1 MALRG
6 LRPLKACR
14 KPCKGFTK
22 GELLTEP
29 RAHETVSV
37 KNLPRSF
44 FWGNVNGVN
53 YLTPIRNQHIPKY
66 CGSCWAFATTS
77 SLSDR
82 IKIQKNCSFP
92 EIQLSPQVLVNCRG
106 GGSCEGGEPTKAFE
120 YIEANGLP
128 DETCQNYEAVDGTCQ
143 PLGVCEDCVSGHT
156 PEDFIPGTCS
166 RVTNFTL
173 FKVKQYGYVSGGSN
187 FDMSLFP
194 IKRADKIKAEIF
206 KRGPVS
212 CGIHATRKFDEYK
225 GGVFQQMTVPLVPN
239 HEVSLVGWGIDDAT
253 GKEYWIG
260 RNSWGTY
267 WGEGGLF
274 RIRMHYF
281 NLGVERSCT
290 WGEPDETGISSLL
303 VPQVLEPL
311 VGEQTDLQQT
321 TVDGGL
327 DLKAEKELSGSGE
340 EGTASSLI
348 LPEEKPAKSGNQR
361 CKCLRKEKGPRK
373 SLIKSPLPHT
383 YLNMNN
389 LPRSYDIRNLNER
402 SYATINRNQH
412 IPYYCGSCWAMATSS
427 ALSDRISLLRG
438 DAYPEVAVSPQV
450 LVNCVTGNE
459 TQGCR
464 GGDGFAAYAWVAEHG
479 IPDDSCQN
487 YQAVD
492 LPCTPE
498 NVCRN
503 CDHSNGCW
511 AVEDYQ
517 KYYVEEY
524 GEVSGEFAM
533 MAEIAARGPIACS
546 ICATD
551 IFHAYSGGIFESP
564 EPCPDTDHMI
574 SVSGYGEENGVK
586 YWIVRNS
593 WGTWWGEQ
601 GWIRM
606 KRGVNTVGIEKG
618 GCVWAV
624 PKITW

>member
-1 MALRG
+1 MHPG
-6 LRPLKACR
+6 LVRKA
-14 KPCKGFTK
+14 
-22 GELLTEP
+22 
-29 RAHETVSV
+29 VII
-37 KNLPRSF
+37 RS
-44 FWGNVNGVN
+44 
-53 YLTPIRNQHIPKY
+53 Y
-66 CGSCWAFATTS
+66 AS
-77 SLSDR
+77 SLIQESPS
-82 IKIQKNCSFP
+82 IQKNCSFP

-106 GGSCEGGEPTKAFE
+106 GGSCEGGEPAKALE

-143 PLGVCEDCVSGHT
+143 PLGVCEDCVSGNT
-156 PEDFIPGTCS
+156 PADFIPGTCS

-173 FKVKQYGYVSGGSN
+173 FKVKQYGYVSGGSD
-187 FDMSLFP
+187 FDISLFP
-194 IKRADKIKAEIF
+194 AKRADKIKAEIF

-225 GGVFQQMTVPLVPN
+225 GGVFQQMTVPRSPN

-290 WGEPDETGISSLL
+290 WGEPDETGVSSLL

-311 VGEQTDLQQT
+311 VGGQTDMPQT
-321 TVDGGL
+321 PVDGGL
-327 DLKAEKELSGSGE
+327 DLKDLSGKGE
-340 EGTASSLI
+340 EGTASSVI
-348 LPEEKPAKSGNQR
+348 LPEEKPANSGKQR
-361 CKCLRKEKGPRK
+361 CKCLRKGKGPRN

-383 YLNMNN
+383 YLTMNN
-389 LPRSYDIRNLNER
+389 LPRSYDIRNVNGR
-402 SYATINRNQH
+402 SYATVNRNQH
-412 IPYYCGSCWAMATSS
+412 IPNYCGSCWAMATSS

-438 DAYPEVAVSPQV
+438 DVYPEVALSPQV
-450 LVNCVTGNE
+450 LVNCVTGND
-459 TQGCR
+459 TIGCR
-464 GGDGFAAYAWVAEHG
+464 GGDGFAAYAWIAEHG

-487 YQAVD
+487 YQ
-492 LPCTPE
+492 
-498 NVCRN
+498 
-503 CDHSNGCW
+503 
-511 AVEDYQ
+511 DYQ

-551 IFHAYSGGIFESP
+551 KFDAY
-564 EPCPDTDHMI
+564 
-574 SVSGYGEENGVK
+574 
-586 YWIVRNS
+586 R
-593 WGTWWGEQ
+593 GEQ
-601 GWIRM
+601 GWVRM
-606 KRGVNTVGIEKG
+606 QRGVNTVGIEKG